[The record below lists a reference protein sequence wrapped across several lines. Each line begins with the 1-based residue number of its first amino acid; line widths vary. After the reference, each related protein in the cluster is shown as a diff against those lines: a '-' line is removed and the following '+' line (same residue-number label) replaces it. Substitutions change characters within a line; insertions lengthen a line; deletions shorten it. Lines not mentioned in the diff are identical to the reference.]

1 MENKKLH
8 LKISAL
14 VFMTVAVIVSMAS
27 ILVHERQRTREVE
40 AEIGEIQK
48 IRRDITI
55 AQRNI
60 TILATLGEGI
70 IGWEEADYLHYR
82 TRRLRTDSLLQA
94 MKPHC
99 KDFVHPVQIDTLRT
113 LLAEKEAH
121 LLHLME
127 TFARQ
132 DKADSLLVNHLPEV
146 ARRATRVRTVMRK
159 KKGIAGVFG
168 GKKTVQILPSAKEL
182 HQFSDS
188 LIAMQQER
196 TAEMEAYVDSLR
208 TRNRTLN
215 TQLNRLVS
223 DLDRQAQAAFAERE
237 QKIAEAQA
245 LSVRLFTATIS
256 AAIVLLFLSYLTIH
270 RELKRNADEKK
281 KREKLIGELQE
292 SNEANEKLIKL
303 RRNLIQNVTHE
314 LRTPL
319 TAISG
324 NAELL
329 LNDTEEDNRMR
340 HAQTIHDAAGRMA
353 GMINSLLVYFRLDS
367 GKETP
372 TVKPFKLRSIAE
384 TLETEFVSLAKNKGL
399 NFKIESETDE
409 IVSGDKN
416 RIISIGS
423 NLLSNAVKFTSS
435 GTITLSTEYK
445 EGTFTLTVK
454 DTGTGMTREQQQRI
468 FTPFERLG
476 NAVTED
482 GFGLGLAIVSDT
494 VKLLKGNI
502 SVESE
507 PGKGSRFTVS
517 LPLPKV
523 EETEIGE
530 KKQENHISLS
540 GYNILAIDNDLVLL
554 NMLRDMYRQHGVEC
568 DTCQSVDELTDLMR
582 TKDYDLLI
590 TDLKMPE
597 VNGYEVLELLRTSE
611 IGNSQTIPIVAAT
624 AAGYVEEEEL
634 TCKGFTAVLYKPYSI
649 GELLA
654 VTESCIKRNK
664 TSRIDL
670 SPLLAFG
677 DKRRTL
683 EKLATTT
690 LSDMDEVRKVA
701 ETKDMEAL
709 DGWVHHLR
717 SSSSLRTTSSIPTL
731 CAACWKTKAF
741 VVWLPPTA
749 TAHGNCFPRCRRTT
763 LCLPTCACPTVTA
776 SPCWQ
781 NCGNKA
787 GTIPTSS

>member
-1 MENKKLH
+1 
-8 LKISAL
+8 
-14 VFMTVAVIVSMAS
+14 MAA
-27 ILVHERQRTREVE
+27 ILIHERKRIKKIE
-40 AEIGEIQK
+40 AESIEIRQV
-48 IRRDITI
+48 RSDINTVH
-55 AQRNI
+55 RSI
-60 TILATLGEGI
+60 TRLALLGEGI
-70 IGWEEADYLHYR
+70 IRWEEADSISYHVL
-82 TRRLRTDSLLQA
+82 RLRTDSLLQA
-94 MKPHC
+94 LKPHC
-99 KDFVHPVQIDTLRT
+99 IAYVHPARIDILRT
-113 LLAEKEAH
+113 LLMEKEIH
-121 LLHLME
+121 LMHLME
-127 TFARQ
+127 ILARQ
-132 DKADSLLVNHLPEV
+132 DEAESLLVSHLPEV
-146 ARRATRVRTVMRK
+146 AKRATRVRTVQQK
-159 KKGIAGVFG
+159 KKGIAGFFG
-168 GKKTVQILPSAKEL
+168 GKKTVQVLPSAQEL

-188 LIAMQQER
+188 LITLQRKQ
-196 TAEMEAYVDSLR
+196 TAEMDAYADSLR

-223 DLDRQAQAAFAERE
+223 DLDRQTQAAFAERE
-237 QKIAEAQA
+237 QKIDEAQA

-256 AAIVLLFLSYLTIH
+256 AAIVLLFLSYLAIH
-270 RELKRNADEKK
+270 REMKRNDNERKQ
-281 KREKLIGELQE
+281 REKLIGELQE
-292 SNEANEKLIKL
+292 SNEANRKLIKL

-329 LNDTEEDNRMR
+329 LNDTETVSRMR

-372 TVKPFKLRSIAE
+372 TVKPFKLCSITE
-384 TLETEFVSLAKNKGL
+384 TLETEFAPLVKNKGL

-435 GTITLSTEYK
+435 GIITLSTEYK
-445 EGTFTLTVK
+445 EGTFTLIVE

-502 SVESE
+502 RVESE
-507 PGKGSRFTVS
+507 PDKGSRFTVS
-517 LPLPKV
+517 LPLAKA
-523 EETEIGE
+523 EETEIHE
-530 KKQENHISLS
+530 KKQESHISLS
-540 GYNILAIDNDLVLL
+540 GYNILAIDNDLVLV
-554 NMLRDMYRQHGVEC
+554 NMLHDMYKQHGVEC
-568 DTCQSVDELTDLMR
+568 DTCLTVDELTDLMR

-611 IGNSQTIPIVAAT
+611 IGNSQTIPVVAAT
-624 AAGYVEEEEL
+624 AAGYVEGEEL
-634 TCKGFTAVLYKPYSI
+634 KRKGFAAVLYKPYSI
-649 GELLA
+649 DELLA
-654 VTESCIKRNK
+654 VTESCIKRDK

-690 LSDMDEVRKVA
+690 QADMNEVCKAA
-701 ETKDMEAL
+701 EAKDMEAL

-717 SSSSLRTTSSIPTL
+717 SSWMLIKAEQPLVTL
-731 CAACWKTKAF
+731 YDAIHKKNISDEELSAAVGAVLAQGKLIVDLARKEAEQWAE
-741 VVWLPPTA
+741 
-749 TAHGNCFPRCRRTT
+749 
-763 LCLPTCACPTVTA
+763 
-776 SPCWQ
+776 
-781 NCGNKA
+781 
-787 GTIPTSS
+787 

>member
-1 MENKKLH
+1 
-8 LKISAL
+8 
-14 VFMTVAVIVSMAS
+14 MTVAVIVSMAS

-329 LNDTEEDNRMR
+329 LNDTETDSRIR
-340 HAQTIHDAAGRMA
+340 HAQTVHDAAGRMA
-353 GMINSLLVYFRLDS
+353 GMINNLLVYFRLDS

-372 TVKPFKLRSIAE
+372 SVKPFKLCSIAE
-384 TLETEFVSLAKNKGL
+384 TLATEFAPLAKGKQLTFTVENQA
-399 NFKIESETDE
+399 DE

-416 RIISIGS
+416 HILSIGS
-423 NLLSNAVKFTSS
+423 NLLSNAIKFTSS
-435 GTITLSTEYK
+435 GTIILNTDYK
-445 EGTFTLTVK
+445 NDVFTLVVE
-454 DTGTGMTREQQQRI
+454 DTGTGMTEGQQARI

-494 VKLLKGNI
+494 VKLLKGSI
-502 SVESE
+502 MVESK
-507 PGKGSRFTVS
+507 PDKGSRFTVS
-517 LPLPKV
+517 LPLPKA
-523 EETEIGE
+523 EETEIVE
-530 KKQENHISLS
+530 KKQESHISLS

-568 DTCQSVDELTDLMR
+568 DTCLTVDELTDLMR